1 MDTLRRGRESERRW
15 SSLDLILVFM
25 MVLSLLLLLLTFG
38 GGLTDNSGG
47 LSMTCGLPLF
57 SSFLISQLHKIKM
70 TEMKERLKQFSILTT
85 NHNLS
90 QITIVPVTCS
100 INIVTSSLVYNY

>member
-15 SSLDLILVFM
+15 SWRSLDLILVM

-70 TEMKERLKQFSILTT
+70 TQTKERLKQFSMVNRHTLPQLCD
-85 NHNLS
+85 NDK
-90 QITIVPVTCS
+90 
-100 INIVTSSLVYNY
+100 

>member
-15 SSLDLILVFM
+15 RCLDLILVFM

-38 GGLTDNSGG
+38 GGLTDKSGG

-70 TEMKERLKQFSILTT
+70 TQTKERLKQFSMVNRHTLPQLCDNDT
-85 NHNLS
+85 
-90 QITIVPVTCS
+90 
-100 INIVTSSLVYNY
+100 